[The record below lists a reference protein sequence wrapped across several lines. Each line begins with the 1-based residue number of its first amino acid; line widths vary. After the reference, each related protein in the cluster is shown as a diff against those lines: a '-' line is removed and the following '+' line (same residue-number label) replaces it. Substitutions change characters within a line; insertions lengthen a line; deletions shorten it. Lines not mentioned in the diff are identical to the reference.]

1 MAGSKR
7 KPYVRKYSPVPDPE
21 AEAEAEAEWLEFEK
35 RLGISDSS
43 LFQSS
48 SPENFY
54 VITTFASA
62 DDINDG
68 FALYVIDIV
77 NSESNMRKK
86 PLHPILI
93 WDLNC
98 PYFSFVMYDFKLYM
112 FCGLDD
118 VCWNNSWAVYDM
130 RRAPCFSS
138 SSFHTID
145 LRDKKFEEGNQ
156 PIEEGKQ
163 PMEGRKVSPSAVVIG
178 DSTICVFGK
187 VLFLKGENDSP
198 YPRFSRPSFE
208 LLDTRNDTW
217 TPLPEPMTYDENG
230 SNVGIESFCVHGS
243 SLIIYTNLGFYGI
256 NIAHKPPLWVKL
268 DGPIRHLNVTYRE
281 NWTMVGKQLCSPF
294 DVMGRA
300 KLTSTPLF
308 PPKACPDRNFLIT
321 RYPSG
326 AICLGGV
333 DDSCFNLCRVRL
345 GFVNL
350 VNNVPNLLV
359 DIVKFDKKAFENYGS
374 DLSKWHG
381 IRCHKYFTF
390 ALASCPCD
398 HMELVSC
405 FPVKG
410 TGAVEELNRIGML
423 SSACLPIKEK
433 YTWHEVK
440 ELKNLGLQVAL
451 ESGGLRKERFISSL
465 HVRD

>member
-1 MAGSKR
+1 MVGSKR
-7 KPYVRKYSPVPDPE
+7 KPYIRKYWPVPEPE
-21 AEAEAEAEWLEFEK
+21 PEAEAEWLEFEK

-43 LFQSS
+43 LFQNS

-77 NSESNMRKK
+77 NSESNILKK

-98 PYFSFVMYDFKLYM
+98 PYFSFVMYDFKLYL

-118 VCWNNSWAVYDM
+118 VYWNNSWAVYDM
-130 RRAPCFSS
+130 RRAPYFSS

-145 LRDKKFEEGNQ
+145 LRDMKF
-156 PIEEGKQ
+156 EEGKQ
-163 PMEGRKVSPSAVVIG
+163 PMEGRK
-178 DSTICVFGK
+178 
-187 VLFLKGENDSP
+187 
-198 YPRFSRPSFE
+198 PSFE

-308 PPKACPDRNFLIT
+308 LPKACPDRNSLIT

-345 GFVNL
+345 GFVHL

-381 IRCHKYFTF
+381 IRCDKYFTF
-390 ALASCPCD
+390 ALTSCPCD

-451 ESGGLRKERFISSL
+451 EFGGLRKERFVSSL